1 MKYKPFSDHKN
12 IDKMVRQIVVFLEEA
27 TLEVNILPW
36 DGDPFVENIGHW
48 VKYVSTESKSPR
60 EVYLYWDRKTE
71 NVFLGRVKK
80 RLDSEKGY
88 FDQLDRYFQDV
99 YQKFKDT
106 TDTFFQRGVSFY
118 QNCSDKELV
127 VLFHELNA
135 CNQYPLSAYYMVYD
149 LVNLLTIF
157 VEKEVKSVFAKLRA
171 RNQEEIFTVISTTAI
186 DTVIKT
192 ERIEFLKK
200 LKRIQKIYR
209 KGKDWH
215 NKKIQSLIFRQWYDF
230 GPCVYTHAEN
240 RTYTLDNYQ
249 KKFRKNISLDAAA
262 LLAQIRV
269 GEKKERRKVRYALA
283 CLEEFPHLTP
293 YIVWMRKMLGYR
305 NREAEYYD
313 AYFDH
318 CLYFFDE
325 ITRRLHIAKDDVW
338 LLSKGEIVSGLQG
351 TNDTRAIVK
360 ERKKKGF
367 TIKQVGNEIKV
378 WTGVRKEDLHE
389 HKPHKV
395 NHFEGSIAYEGKVAG
410 KARVIFNPQEEGSTF
425 QKGEILV
432 TSMTTPD
439 FVPLMKRAGAVIT
452 DEGGLLCH
460 AAIVARE
467 LQKPCI
473 IGTRIATKVLHNGDK
488 VEVDANKGVVRI
500 LEK

>member
-1 MKYKPFSDHKN
+1 MRYRPFSDPKN

-48 VKYVSTESKSPR
+48 VKYVSTESKSPT

-71 NVFLGRVKK
+71 NVFLAKVKK

-88 FDQLDRYFQDV
+88 FDQLDRYFQDA
-99 YQKFKDT
+99 YQKFKDI

-127 VLFHELNA
+127 ALFHELNA

-149 LVNLLTIF
+149 LVNLLTVF
-157 VEKEVKSVFAKLRA
+157 TEKEVKSVFARLRA
-171 RNQEEIFTVISTTAI
+171 GNPKEIFIILSTTAI

-192 ERIEFLKK
+192 ERVEFLKK
-200 LKRIQKIYR
+200 LKRIQKIYHE
-209 KGKDWH
+209 KKDWQS
-215 NKKIQSLIFRQWYDF
+215 KKIQSLIFKQWYDF

-240 RTYTLDNYQ
+240 RTYALDDYR
-249 KKFRKNISLDAAA
+249 KKFRKNISLDTVV
-262 LLAQIRV
+262 LLTQIHVEAR
-269 GEKKERRKVRYALA
+269 EERRKVQRALA
-283 CLEEFPHLTP
+283 CLEEFPRL
-293 YIVWMRKMLGYR
+293 ISSILQMRKMLGYR

-318 CLYFFDE
+318 CLDFFDE
-325 ITRRLHIAKDDVW
+325 IARRLRIALDDVW
-338 LLSKGEIVSGLQG
+338 LLSKGEIVSGLQN

-367 TIKQVGNEIKV
+367 TIKQVGDEIKV
-378 WTGVRKEDLHE
+378 WTGVKKEDWHE
-389 HKPHKV
+389 HKHHKV
-395 NHFEGSIAYEGKVAG
+395 THFEGSVAYEGKVVG
-410 KARVIFNPQEEGSTF
+410 KARVIFNPREEGSTF

-439 FVPLMKRAGAVIT
+439 FVPLMKRARAVIT

-473 IGTRIATKVLHNGDK
+473 IGTRIATKVLRNGDK